1 MDMTHATPQDAQDSV
16 RDAAALLLA
25 YVKQDISMVQAISEN
40 SSIPTLLS
48 GLLFVSGLV
57 VIKAFEQDVVE
68 AMESLVEFLA
78 NVPDDFWTTMA
89 AKATVVDGKYL

>member
-1 MDMTHATPQDAQDSV
+1 MNTTPQDAQNSV

-25 YVKQDISMVQAISEN
+25 YVKQDVSLVEAISEN
-40 SSIPTLLS
+40 SSMPILLS

-57 VIKAFEQDVVE
+57 AVKAFERDVVE
-68 AMESLVEFLA
+68 AMEGLVEFLA

-89 AKATVVDGKYL
+89 EKATIVDGKY